1 MAITQGKESP
11 CALDVYL
18 GSTWLFFF
26 FFLLLLDKNH
36 IVIIVIL
43 CGFISRVMHAT
54 ITHVNVLL

>member
-18 GSTWLFFF
+18 GSAWLFFF

-43 CGFISRVMHAT
+43 FGFISHVMHAT